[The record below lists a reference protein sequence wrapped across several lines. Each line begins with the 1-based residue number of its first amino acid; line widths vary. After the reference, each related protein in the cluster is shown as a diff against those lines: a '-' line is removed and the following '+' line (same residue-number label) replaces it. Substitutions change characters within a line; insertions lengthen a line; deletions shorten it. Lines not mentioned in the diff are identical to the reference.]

1 MNRHQTT
8 RPLSRVAALALVL
21 LLCVTGCSTLNAEK
35 IPVSAG
41 VKDGYDVTVMFPDA
55 LNLADGAAVK
65 IDGATVGRVEA
76 ISTEDFQAKVR
87 LAIQGDTK
95 LPEGTVFRL
104 RPTTALGEL
113 FVEIIRGDGGGHISP
128 GSVVPVDDTR
138 TAPTVEDGLAAASLL
153 INGGSL
159 GQIKTIVNEV
169 NTTLDG
175 RTGTVRDF
183 INGTNRL
190 LGTLNRNK
198 TDIGTLLEAL
208 ADVSKQ
214 LDSREDKINEAIRL
228 AGPVAKVLRRNSGD
242 VTALLTRLARMTKK
256 VDGLVGMTGADLKT
270 MLTELGPVLDSLQNS
285 KGVAKST
292 LIKATDLT
300 GKLDRAVPTDYL
312 NLMLVLRLS
321 GDFGLPGLGLGAS
334 R

>member
-1 MNRHQTT
+1 M
-8 RPLSRVAALALVL
+8 SALVVSL
-21 LLCVTGCSTLNAEK
+21 LLCVSACSTLNAEQ
-35 IPVSAG
+35 IPVSVG
-41 VKDGYDVTVMFPDA
+41 VEDGYDVTVMFPDA
-55 LNLADGAAVK
+55 LNLADGATVK
-65 IDGATVGRVEA
+65 IDGATVGRVED

-87 LAIQGDTK
+87 LTIQGDTP

-113 FVEIIRGDGGGHISP
+113 FVEVIRGDGGGEISP

-138 TAPTVEDGLAAASLL
+138 AAPTVEDGLAAASLL

-159 GQIKTIVNEV
+159 GQIKTIVNEL

-183 INGTNRL
+183 INGTDKL

-198 TDIGTLLEAL
+198 TDIGTFLESL
-208 ADVSKQ
+208 AEVSKQ
-214 LDSREDKINEAIRL
+214 LDDREEKINEAIRL
-228 AGPVAKVLRRNSGD
+228 TGPVAKVLRRNSDD
-242 VTALLTRLARMTKK
+242 VTTLLSRLARMTKK
-256 VDGLVGMTGADLKT
+256 VDGLVGATSGDLKRT
-270 MLTELGPVLDSLQNS
+270 LDQLGPVLDSLQNS
-285 KGVAKST
+285 KGLAKST
-292 LIKATDLT
+292 LLKTTDLA

-312 NLMLVLRLS
+312 NLLLVLRLS
-321 GDFGLPGLGLGAS
+321 GDFGLPLPGLGLGAG

>member
-1 MNRHQTT
+1 MRPHAMTSAPT
-8 RPLSRVAALALVL
+8 RAVALLVTL
-21 LLCVTGCSTLNAEK
+21 LLSVAGCSTLNAEN
-35 IPVSAG
+35 IPVSAS
-41 VKDGYDVTVMFPDA
+41 VEDAYEVTVMFPDA

-65 IDGATVGRVEA
+65 IDGSTVGRVSG
-76 ISTEDFQAKVR
+76 ISIEEFKAKVK
-87 LAIQGDTK
+87 LSIQGDTP

-113 FVEIIRGDGGGHISP
+113 FVEIIRGDGGGKISP
-128 GSVVPVDDTR
+128 GSVVPIDHTR

-175 RTGTVRDF
+175 RTDTVRDF

-198 TDIGTLLEAL
+198 TDIGTLLGAL

-214 LDSREDKINEAIRL
+214 LDAREDKINEAIRL
-228 AGPVAKVLRRNSGD
+228 TGPVAKVLRRNSGD

-270 MLTELGPVLDSLQNS
+270 MLSELGPVLDTLQGN
-285 KGVAKST
+285 KGLA
-292 LIKATDLT
+292 KATLLRTTDLA

-312 NLMLVLRLS
+312 NLLLVLRLS